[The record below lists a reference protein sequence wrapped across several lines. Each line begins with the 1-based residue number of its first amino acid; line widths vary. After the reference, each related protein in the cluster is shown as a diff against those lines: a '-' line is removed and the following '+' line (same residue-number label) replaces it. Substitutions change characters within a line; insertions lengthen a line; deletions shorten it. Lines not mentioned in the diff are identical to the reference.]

1 MVKNESKSLKSVK
14 VFMKS
19 QGSVFII
26 LVLMCLAASVFTDK
40 FFSPSNLSNVL
51 TQSVTCGISALGMT
65 FVILTGGIDLSVGGC
80 IVFTATIGMKFLSEG
95 TVNVVT
101 AILMMLGLGIL
112 VGVFNGTL
120 ITILKMPSF
129 IATLA
134 SSSVTAGL
142 ALYISMGKTIIGIP
156 IQYSVIGLKK
166 VMGLPVCVWMM
177 FGLYILSYLILR
189 RTSYGRKIYAAGS
202 NRKSAWL
209 SGINVRLVE
218 FSVYVINGLMSA
230 LVGIVLTSKLLSST
244 STIGNG
250 MEVNSIAAVV
260 IGGASMTGGEGSVI
274 GTIVGALI
282 LTIISNAMNLMSVNA
297 YLQEVVM
304 GLIIIIAL
312 LFDMLR
318 KGYIF
323 RKPDEE

>member
-1 MVKNESKSLKSVK
+1 M
-14 VFMKS
+14 
-19 QGSVFII
+19 
-26 LVLMCLAASVFTDK
+26 
-40 FFSPSNLSNVL
+40 
-51 TQSVTCGISALGMT
+51 
-65 FVILTGGIDLSVGGC
+65 
-80 IVFTATIGMKFLSEG
+80 
-95 TVNVVT
+95 
-101 AILMMLGLGIL
+101 
-112 VGVFNGTL
+112 
-120 ITILKMPSF
+120 
-129 IATLA
+129 
-134 SSSVTAGL
+134 TAGL
-142 ALYISMGKTIIGIP
+142 ALYISMGKTIIGLP
-156 IQYSVIGLKK
+156 IEYSVIGLKK

-177 FGLYILSYLILR
+177 FALYILSYIILR
-189 RTSYGRKIYAAGS
+189 YTGYGRKVYATGS

-209 SGINVRLVE
+209 SGINVRIVE

-250 MEVNSIAAVV
+250 MEVNAIAAVV
-260 IGGASMTGGEGSVI
+260 IGGASMTGGEGGVA

>member
-1 MVKNESKSLKSVK
+1 MNQSGKNGGQMIKRV
-14 VFMKS
+14 MKS
-19 QGSVFII
+19 QGSVLII
-26 LVLMCLAASVFTDK
+26 LLLMCLVASVLSDK
-40 FFSPSNLSNVL
+40 FLSPSNLSNVL
-51 TQSVTCGISALGMT
+51 AQSVTCGLAAIGMT

-80 IVFTATIGMKFLSEG
+80 IVFSATIGTKLMSEG
-95 TVNVVT
+95 TVGPAA
-101 AILMMLGLGIL
+101 AICLMLALGIC
-112 VGVFNGTL
+112 VGVFNGFL
-120 ITILKMPSF
+120 ITVLKMPAF

-134 SSSVTAGL
+134 SSNVTAGL
-142 ALYISMGKTIIGIP
+142 ALYISMGRTI
-156 IQYSVIGLKK
+156 V
-166 VMGLPVCVWMM
+166 GLPTEYSFLGLQKVAGLQVCVWLMLL
-177 FGLYILSYLILR
+177 LYVAAYIVLR
-189 RTSYGRKIYAAGS
+189 YTGYGRKVYATGS

-209 SGINVRLVE
+209 SGINVRLIE
-218 FSVYVINGLMSA
+218 FSVYVIQGFMSA
-230 LVGIVLTSKLLSST
+230 LVGVVLTSKLLSCT
-244 STIGNG
+244 STVGDG
-250 MEVNSIAAVV
+250 MEVNAIAAVV
-260 IGGASMTGGEGSVI
+260 IGGSSMTGGEGSVV

>member
-1 MVKNESKSLKSVK
+1 MNKKVKL
-14 VFMKS
+14 FMKS
-19 QGSVFII
+19 QGSVFLI
-26 LVLMCLAASVFTDK
+26 LVLMCLVASLFTDK

-80 IVFTATIGMKFLSEG
+80 IVFTATIGMKFLAEG
-95 TVNVVT
+95 KVGIAT
-101 AILMMLGLGIL
+101 AVLMMLGLGIL
-112 VGVFNGTL
+112 VGVFNGFL
-120 ITILKMPSF
+120 ITVLKMPSF

-142 ALYISMGKTIIGIP
+142 ALYISMGKTIIGLP
-156 IQYSVIGLKK
+156 IEYSVIGLKK
-166 VMGLPVCVWMM
+166 VMGLPVCVWLM
-177 FGLYILSYLILR
+177 FALYILSYIVLKY
-189 RTSYGRKIYAAGS
+189 TGYGRKVYATGS

-209 SGINVRLVE
+209 SGINVRIGE

-250 MEVNSIAAVV
+250 MEVNAIAAVV
-260 IGGASMTGGEGSVI
+260 IGGASMTGGEGGVA

>member
-1 MVKNESKSLKSVK
+1 MDKKVKL
-14 VFMKS
+14 FMKS
-19 QGSVFII
+19 QGSVFLI
-26 LVLMCLAASVFTDK
+26 LVFMCLVASLFTDK

-80 IVFTATIGMKFLSEG
+80 IVFTATIGMKFLAEG
-95 TVNVVT
+95 RVDIPT
-101 AILMMLGLGIL
+101 AVLMMLGLGVL
-112 VGVFNGTL
+112 VGVFNGVL
-120 ITILKMPSF
+120 ITVLKMPSF

-142 ALYISMGKTIIGIP
+142 ALYISMGKTIIGLP
-156 IQYSVIGLKK
+156 IGYSVIGLKK
-166 VMGLPVCVWMM
+166 AAGLPVCVWLM
-177 FGLYILSYLILR
+177 FALYILSYIILR
-189 RTSYGRKIYAAGS
+189 YTGYGRRVYATGS

-209 SGINVRLVE
+209 SGINVRAVE

-260 IGGASMTGGEGSVI
+260 IGGASMTGGEGGVA

-312 LFDMLR
+312 MFDMLR